1 MKRLTPPKAGEIDV
15 SDRSK
20 LVKLDIKKLDLPK
33 PPGVNLDL
41 PKPPGVAPD
50 KAEEKAANESKG
62 STANLIAFDLD
73 NDYDM
78 EKFGDRFR
86 RQFNSV
92 NPMLFLNDTKTI
104 KAA

>member
-20 LVKLDIKKLDLPK
+20 LVKLELKKIDIPK
-33 PPGVNLDL
+33 PPGVDLD
-41 PKPPGVAPD
+41 KM
-50 KAEEKAANESKG
+50 KAEKKAATERRG
-62 STANLIAFDLD
+62 STENLIPFDLD
-73 NDYDM
+73 KDYDM
-78 EKFGDRFR
+78 NKFGDRFR

>member
-20 LVKLDIKKLDLPK
+20 LVKLELKKIDIPK
-33 PPGVNLDL
+33 PPGVDLD
-41 PKPPGVAPD
+41 KM
-50 KAEEKAANESKG
+50 KAEKKASAESRG
-62 STANLIAFDLD
+62 SAENLIAFDLD